1 MMAINFPAAAFL
13 ASLKS
18 PSQNFLY
25 CISQDTGAGPV
36 VVYKDSQSINGP
48 PWSNHENTYNHQQKE
63 IPHEATQ
70 QSSSTNHSTIRVEAG
85 SGNQVS
91 PSRTESRIP
100 ESFNKRKFHLRS
112 TQFKFPFHLS
122 RTSPTRPNRPL
133 IIPQHPRTTRHLDIF
148 KFQVDK
154 YTKYIIQK
162 TIRTNRTHISR
173 SQFLQALN
181 SNFLRI

>member
-25 CISQDTGAGPV
+25 CISQDTGAPV
-36 VVYKDSQSINGP
+36 VVYKDSQPINVP
-48 PWSNHENTYNHQQKE
+48 PWSNHENIYNHQQKE
-63 IPHEATQ
+63 IPHKATQ
-70 QSSSTNHSTIRVEAG
+70 QSSSTNQSTIRVEAG

-91 PSRTESRIP
+91 PSRTESRTP
-100 ESFNKRKFHLRS
+100 ESCNKRKFHSRS
-112 TQFKFPFHLS
+112 QFPFHLS

-148 KFQVDK
+148 KLQVDK
-154 YTKYIIQK
+154 YTEYIIQK
-162 TIRTNRTHISR
+162 TIRINRTHIR
-173 SQFLQALN
+173 SQFFQALN